1 MFINI
6 LLAIGAVASW
16 IFCAYCG
23 FKSRQTSG
31 KDYWNEIRID
41 NGRGSFVESLLNP
54 FKTFIWEIFAFL
66 GLATAVIL
74 SGMLLKNWFADDVAA
89 FFEPSPESSA
99 TVQQTKKQDS
109 KVTLP
114 PVGSQKSKADQDVT
128 GNQSASKSR
137 GLDLSSSN
145 TAAARSVES
154 PDTVKKSASQF
165 TAEEIRQMEIEKQY
179 SGNDP
184 IIRAR
189 LGLPPKAE
197 E

>member
-6 LLAIGAVASW
+6 LLAIGAIASW
-16 IFCAYCG
+16 IFCAFCG

-41 NGRGSFVESLLNP
+41 NGSGSFVESLLNP

-66 GLATAVIL
+66 GLAIAIIL
-74 SGMLLKNWFADDVAA
+74 SGMLLKNLFADDVTA
-89 FFEPSPESSA
+89 FFTPAPESSA
-99 TVQQTKKQDS
+99 TVPQTTKQDS
-109 KVTLP
+109 KATAP
-114 PVGSQKSKADQDVT
+114 TVGSQKLKADQNAT
-128 GNQSASKSR
+128 GDQSASKSR
-137 GLDLSSSN
+137 GHDLNSSN
-145 TAAARSVES
+145 TAATRLVES
-154 PDTVKKSASQF
+154 SDAVKKSASQF

-189 LGLPPKAE
+189 LGLPPKVDE
-197 E
+197 